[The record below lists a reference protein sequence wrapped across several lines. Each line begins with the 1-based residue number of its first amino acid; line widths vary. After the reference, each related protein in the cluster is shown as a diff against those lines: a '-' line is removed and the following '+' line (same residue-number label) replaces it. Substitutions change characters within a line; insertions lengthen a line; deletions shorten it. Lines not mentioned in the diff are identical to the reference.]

1 VFRNSRQAQK
11 SKSTLKSKK
20 IIPKSGSV
28 NSQKKFSSNTK
39 ENFELGPDE
48 EIIRYEDSS
57 CYIGQLKS
65 GLRSGVGIWY
75 YWNMNKKY
83 QGQWVLDTRHGSGVS
98 HWQNGN
104 IWYNGC
110 WKHNYWHGKGALYDL
125 DGNERCRGEWYFG
138 EMVDRDEFDEYGSRN
153 QFTSIGFGSPNTA
166 PYDLSNKSPPM
177 SDRAPNPKPL
187 RTDYQKYAQTTDD
200 IHNSIQPNLRPQ
212 NSGPRPRKPR

>member
-1 VFRNSRQAQK
+1 VFKNSRQAQK

-20 IIPKSGSV
+20 ITAKSGSG
-28 NSQKKFSSNTK
+28 NSQKKISSNTK

-48 EIIRYEDSS
+48 KIIRYEDSS
-57 CYIGQLKS
+57 CYIGQTKS

-104 IWYNGC
+104 IWYDGC

-166 PYDLSNKSPPM
+166 LYDLSNKSPPM
-177 SDRAPNPKPL
+177 SDRAPNPKPV

-200 IHNSIQPNLRPQ
+200 IHNSIHPHLRPQ